1 MRSNTLV
8 GGAVVAGA
16 ALGLSACSGSD
27 GPGIAANSA
36 DQATLSISLID
47 APVDDVSEVNVEIT
61 ALWIKSAGDGP
72 PEELPLVDGPRTV
85 NLLGLTE
92 DNAAL
97 LVDDALIEAGS
108 YEWLAMDVNATI
120 DSVFDS
126 YAVTETGEWR
136 ELFVPSSRIRL
147 VSGFDVEANEA
158 VQLIFDWDLRKG
170 LVYPPG
176 LGRAGEP
183 AYLLKPAFRVID
195 VSAYGSLSG
204 AILVDTVMQ
213 DENDCDA
220 DDPDLDVGNVVY
232 VYEGHDVVPDDF
244 DEELDVEPLVA
255 VTAGISDDAT
265 RYEYRAMLP
274 FGDYTVAFTCQ
285 AANDGAE
292 TNETGNADPASD
304 TVAFFDPAANVTLSA
319 VPGETTA
326 VVDF

>member
-1 MRSNTLV
+1 MRSNTIV
-8 GGAVVAGA
+8 GGAVIAGA

-27 GPGIAANSA
+27 GPGLTAA
-36 DQATLSISLID
+36 DEATLSISLID

-61 ALWIKSAGDGP
+61 ALWIKSTAEGP
-72 PEELPLVDGPRTV
+72 AEELPLVDGPRTV
-85 NLLGLTE
+85 DLLSLTE
-92 DNAAL
+92 ENAAL

-108 YEWLAMDVNATI
+108 YEWLAMDVNATVNG
-120 DSVFDS
+120 VFDS
-126 YAVTETGEWR
+126 YAVTDTGEWR

-147 VSGFDVEANEA
+147 VDGFEVEANEA
-158 VQLIFDWDLRKG
+158 VRLIFDWDLRRG

-176 LGRAGEP
+176 LGGPGNP

-204 AILVDTVMQ
+204 AILVDTVMLA
-213 DENDCDA
+213 DNDCDA

-255 VTAGISDDAT
+255 VTAGLSDDAT
-265 RYEYRAMLP
+265 RYEYRALLP

-292 TNETGNADPASD
+292 TNETGNADPADD
-304 TVAFFDPAANVTLSA
+304 TVAFFDAAANITLSGMQ
-319 VPGETTA
+319 GETTA
-326 VVDF
+326 IVDF